1 MMIGSGRLP
10 GPIFNINIIKN
21 KVMKRSE
28 LLLLT
33 FIVVP
38 ALIISCNKTPVA
50 EREKQEGKPEAA
62 VLSTDVQSLEFE
74 AEGGSID
81 VGVTTNRNVVIECSD
96 SWCRTSFSDVDNAFV
111 LQKRIMT
118 VNVSAFS
125 GGRSTK
131 LTLSAIDCEDIIID
145 VLQKKTV
152 KSTCDLLSFSLDKA
166 INGLDKDIVF
176 SKDVDGSKWSA
187 KYLKWIEK
195 ASPEIFVPTFE
206 TNGDKVLWKGREV
219 VSGKTILDLSE
230 DIVLTVVAENGDK
243 KDYTISLNCPQINK
257 ELAVL
262 HLKPS
267 SLIAGKKTYVSTD
280 IVLYDKSIGASGKGW
295 WDSKE
300 KGAVSLR
307 GRGNST
313 WGLPKKPF
321 RIKFSEKFS
330 PLGLEHA
337 KAKSWVLLAHDMDKS
352 LIRNH
357 LAFEYSKILFN
368 ESDRWHDSQAILF
381 TPCSKYINVYFTG
394 PYYDSSKGHAVDM
407 DGDYLGVY
415 QLSDQM
421 EMAKGRIAVDKL
433 TAVDGGDPDKISG
446 GYIIETDLHEGNH
459 FSLSK
464 GVKMT
469 YKYPDDKD
477 YDKSQYDYISNFINN
492 AEKALYGADYK
503 DPVNGWRRWFDEK
516 TLADFIIVKEFV
528 GDMDGYTSTYMYKR
542 RGVDKLFFG
551 PIWDCDKGWDN
562 DKRIPH
568 FEYRPLDN
576 LMIKSGFRMPPY
588 VRNDWFWRFWS
599 DETFRAFVNNRWK
612 SKKSELEAV
621 TDRVLKD
628 MPEKMRKA
636 IEANFSVWPF
646 SYQYSSEAKM
656 PDATYDE
663 EINRIRILSER
674 RSVLLDRLF
683 SE

>member
-1 MMIGSGRLP
+1 
-10 GPIFNINIIKN
+10 
-21 KVMKRSE
+21 
-28 LLLLT
+28 
-33 FIVVP
+33 
-38 ALIISCNKTPVA
+38 
-50 EREKQEGKPEAA
+50 
-62 VLSTDVQSLEFE
+62 
-74 AEGGSID
+74 
-81 VGVTTNRNVVIECSD
+81 
-96 SWCRTSFSDVDNAFV
+96 
-111 LQKRIMT
+111 
-118 VNVSAFS
+118 
-125 GGRSTK
+125 
-131 LTLSAIDCEDIIID
+131 
-145 VLQKKTV
+145 
-152 KSTCDLLSFSLDKA
+152 
-166 INGLDKDIVF
+166 
-176 SKDVDGSKWSA
+176 
-187 KYLKWIEK
+187 
-195 ASPEIFVPTFE
+195 
-206 TNGDKVLWKGREV
+206 
-219 VSGKTILDLSE
+219 
-230 DIVLTVVAENGDK
+230 
-243 KDYTISLNCPQINK
+243 
-257 ELAVL
+257 
-262 HLKPS
+262 
-267 SLIAGKKTYVSTD
+267 
-280 IVLYDKSIGASGKGW
+280 
-295 WDSKE
+295 
-300 KGAVSLR
+300 
-307 GRGNST
+307 
-313 WGLPKKPF
+313 
-321 RIKFSEKFS
+321 
-330 PLGLEHA
+330 
-337 KAKSWVLLAHDMDKS
+337 
-352 LIRNH
+352 
-357 LAFEYSKILFN
+357 
-368 ESDRWHDSQAILF
+368 
-381 TPCSKYINVYFTG
+381 
-394 PYYDSSKGHAVDM
+394 
-407 DGDYLGVY
+407 
-415 QLSDQM
+415 M

-576 LMIKSGFRMPPY
+576 LMIKSGFWMPPY

-612 SKKSELEAV
+612 SKKSELEAI

-628 MPEKMRKA
+628 MPEKMKKA

-656 PDATYDE
+656 PDATYDK
-663 EINRIRILSER
+663 EINRIRTLSER